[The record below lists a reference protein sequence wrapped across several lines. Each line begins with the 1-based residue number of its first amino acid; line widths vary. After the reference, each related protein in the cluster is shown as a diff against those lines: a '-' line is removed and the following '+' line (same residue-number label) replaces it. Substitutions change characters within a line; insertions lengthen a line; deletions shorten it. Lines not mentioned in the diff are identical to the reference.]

1 LLRRLASRFKGK
13 KKEEPKAEEIPD
25 AALESSKPLG
35 EPRDTTPPVEIEVAP
50 GEPFVAPRETPRV
63 GRREPLPTGTLVAST
78 ATTELRIDEE
88 ATSNIVRAAR
98 IRPQSVSEIVAG
110 EALKRDEEGRIHIK
124 IVFYG
129 PSLSGKTT
137 ALRWLFANVRALAK
151 GRIVEIADEL
161 GRTTYFDFIPVSAG
175 EKVVFDVFTVAGQR
189 RHATQRI
196 NVLRG
201 VDGMI
206 FMADSTPEQ
215 MNENL
220 ASIQELRIALG
231 TDRLSTLPIVVSLNK
246 RDLPN
251 ALPVDR
257 MIQMLGLEGYP
268 VFATVATEGKN
279 LLRMFQRILRDSLI
293 FKVGV

>member
-1 LLRRLASRFKGK
+1 MLRRLKSRFRGTK
-13 KKEEPKAEEIPD
+13 KKESKAEE
-25 AALESSKPLG
+25 ALPETETVIAESSLEMEKTEA
-35 EPRDTTPPVEIEVAP
+35 EPRAEGEATTSAEMLHP
-50 GEPFVAPRETPRV
+50 EPE
-63 GRREPLPTGTLVAST
+63 GTLVASS
-78 ATTELRIDEE
+78 AELRVDEE
-88 ATSNIVRAAR
+88 ETQRLARRAK
-98 IRPQSVSEIVAG
+98 IGPQRVSEIVAG
-110 EALKRDEEGRIHIK
+110 EDLKRDEWGRIHIK

-137 ALRWLFANVRALAK
+137 ALRWLFANVRSLSK
-151 GRIVEIADEL
+151 GKIVEISDEL
-161 GRTTYFDFIPVSAG
+161 GRTTYFDFIPVSAS
-175 EKVVFDVFTVAGQR
+175 ENVVFDVFTVAGQR

-201 VDGMI
+201 VDGII

-231 TDRLSTLPIVVSLNK
+231 TDRMATLPIIVSLNK

-251 ALPVDR
+251 ALPVDY
-257 MIQMLGLEGYP
+257 MVDMLDLQGYP
-268 VFATVATEGKN
+268 VFPTIATEGKN
-279 LLRMFQRILRDSLI
+279 LLRMFQRVLRDSLI

>member
-1 LLRRLASRFKGK
+1 MLRRLASRLRGEKAKDSKPGDTPSGPPPDVS
-13 KKEEPKAEEIPD
+13 EPKT
-25 AALESSKPLG
+25 
-35 EPRDTTPPVEIEVAP
+35 EPRETTPPEEVTVAP
-50 GEPFVAPRETPRV
+50 GEPFKAPRETPRV
-63 GRREPLPTGTLVAST
+63 GRREPIPAGTIVASS
-78 ATTELRIDEE
+78 AELRMDAEPD
-88 ATSNIVRAAR
+88 TNIARAPR
-98 IRPQSVSEIVAG
+98 LSPQRVTEIVAG
-110 EALKRDEEGRIHIK
+110 EELKRDEEGRIHIK

-151 GRIVEIADEL
+151 GKIVEISDEL

-175 EKVVFDVFTVAGQR
+175 ERVVFDVFTVAGQR

-196 NVLRG
+196 NVLQG

-231 TDRLSTLPIVVSLNK
+231 TDRMATLPIVVSLNK

-257 MIQMLGLEGYP
+257 MIQMLDLDGYP

-293 FKVGV
+293 FKVGI